1 MEEAEEIVS
10 IVSGSDPVVLAL
22 MVALAGIALGA
33 MALWVLMRLHVRRDE
48 K

>member
-1 MEEAEEIVS
+1 MEEAEKIVS
-10 IVSGSDPVVLAL
+10 TVSGSDPLVLAL

-33 MALWVLMRLHVRRDE
+33 MALWVLMRLHVMKDG